1 MPGEETSTAPVSTGT
16 TSITNV
22 ELTRLLA
29 DISLLARGAQTQGG
43 VGPARRALP
52 LAKDVGA
59 AAKNIPQLGNNSFGT
74 WKRDLLASLKVDGLA
89 RYVLEQVPRTEA
101 DFEDGNNVV
110 MLYISSSID
119 EANRAHVAHLAT
131 AREMYSTLEQLHGG
145 ANRLLTFQQAWQDLI
160 TLKPPVGAGK
170 KTFLD
175 DFRKLQNKLAD
186 AAASLDDDKAKY
198 AVPDPLIAMQLLSSL
213 PKPESNALVLS
224 ILAEHSN
231 KLGSFS
237 SASVYSRLQLE
248 LQVKE
253 RGGAQD
259 KQGFQTLAREQQ
271 SVTVKIPVVA
281 VKEGCQNCVR
291 WGVCFV
297 HLKEYL
303 AGRVAPRPAV
313 AAARTRSG
321 ERSSASRARRDTYR
335 RLTAR

>member
-1 MPGEETSTAPVSTGT
+1 M
-16 TSITNV
+16 
-22 ELTRLLA
+22 
-29 DISLLARGAQTQGG
+29 
-43 VGPARRALP
+43 
-52 LAKDVGA
+52 
-59 AAKNIPQLGNNSFGT
+59 GNNSFGT
-74 WKRDLLASLKVDGLA
+74 WKRDLLASLKEDGLA

-110 MLYISSSID
+110 RLYISSSID
-119 EANRAHVAHLAT
+119 KANRAHLAT

-213 PKPESNALVLS
+213 PKPESNALVSS

-248 LQVKE
+248 LHSD
-253 RGGAQD
+253 AATCPC
-259 KQGFQTLAREQQ
+259 FFLFLQQ
-271 SVTVKIPVVA
+271 LSRPIRRRHVVA
-281 VKEGCQNCVR
+281 SFPLLQKPCLLL
-291 WGVCFV
+291 FF
-297 HLKEYL
+297 
-303 AGRVAPRPAV
+303 PFF
-313 AAARTRSG
+313 SFF
-321 ERSSASRARRDTYR
+321 S
-335 RLTAR
+335 